1 MNSSHDSQIAKLSLV
16 ILAAGKLSQF
26 SLSVILV
33 ALAIALLAMSLH
45 QSVVLM
51 GSHTVMSVHCNERT
65 ALKTEE
71 L

>member
-1 MNSSHDSQIAKLSLV
+1 MDSSHDSQIAILSL
-16 ILAAGKLSQF
+16 AANYHIF
-26 SLSVILV
+26 LSVILV
-33 ALAIALLAMSLH
+33 ALAIALLVMSLH

-65 ALKTEE
+65 ASKTEE